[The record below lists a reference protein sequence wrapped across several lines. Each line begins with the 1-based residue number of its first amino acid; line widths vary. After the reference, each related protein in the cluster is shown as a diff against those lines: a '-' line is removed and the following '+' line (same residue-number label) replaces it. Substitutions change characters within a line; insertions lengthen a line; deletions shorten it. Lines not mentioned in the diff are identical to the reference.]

1 MTKRITT
8 AEATEMA
15 NFFLSKKYMGSQISD
30 FRVHTEAGGS
40 KAIASCKITDKRWG
54 QHFKVEVIMD
64 TVYNS
69 IEAREYRHEDNLS
82 FYRNPELQ

>member
-1 MTKRITT
+1 MAKRITT

-15 NFFLSKKYMGSQISD
+15 NFFLSKKYSGTISD

-40 KAIASCKITDKRWG
+40 KAIATCRVDNKAWN
-54 QHFKVEVIMD
+54 QHFKVEVVMD
-64 TVYNS
+64 AVYNT
-69 IEAREYRHEDNLS
+69 IEAREYRHKDNLS

>member
-15 NFFLSKKYMGSQISD
+15 QFFLRKKYSGTITNFS
-30 FRVHTEAGGS
+30 VHTEAGGS
-40 KAIASCKITDKRWG
+40 KAIATCKIENNTWG
-54 QHFKVEVIMD
+54 ENYKVEVVMD
-64 TVYNS
+64 TVYNT
-69 IEAREYRHEDNLS
+69 IESREYRHSDNLS

>member
-1 MTKRITT
+1 MAKRITT

-15 NFFLSKKYMGSQISD
+15 QFFLSKKYAGTISD

-40 KAIASCKITDKRWG
+40 KAIATCKMDCKMWN
-54 QHFKVEVIMD
+54 QHFKVEVVMD
-64 TVYNS
+64 TVYNT
-69 IEAREYRHEDNLS
+69 IEAREYRHEDSLS